1 MYNKYNM
8 YMCMYNMHMYIFE
21 CVASVSKILSV
32 GATL

>member
-1 MYNKYNM
+1 MYNKYNKYNM
-8 YMCMYNMHMYIFE
+8 YMYIFE